1 MLAAFSSSSVTSK
14 AKSRLDRNKS
24 LCAIMDSAAVKLT
37 CWLLLLVFLQ
47 DGCCLKGPRLVEVE
61 KTMETQVDI
70 NWTPVASSKV
80 TQYTVRAVPLKNY
93 APHLGGPLEWKYTDA
108 SRAELFGLSAGTLY
122 NVSVWAETSDGP
134 SETTSIFAWTQVG
147 EPDRPPPVEVLSRDG
162 PRMVV
167 RVARGTSTK
176 GPITGYRLI
185 AFEESS
191 LMSFKPERLVGHKEA
206 SEAGTPFYLAAELGP
221 DHGGREFVLGA
232 GSSHGGFFNAP
243 LLPGEKYLPIQGVAS
258 TLNGITKYAYSV
270 VAPDASAGGAEE
282 QVMTGELPR
291 GPPTRAALVSL
302 LSVAVGVCTFLL
314 AAFVVAYLLL
324 RRHYGK
330 KKRRSEEM
338 ILQCH
343 PPPDPETEDGPF
355 CAGALQLGEG
365 ADLGAFY
372 GQLRAMFWQVPR
384 PQLLVRDTT
393 LGQGRFGP
401 VRAGVVH
408 RDGSD
413 LSVGVQRCS
422 AQWMLPDRDRRQL
435 LAEIEGM
442 VRLGVHPNVVLFIGA
457 CEDQEFLQLV
467 VEHPPRS
474 LRGLLL
480 TSRHSSEGRV
490 CSLEERQ
497 LLELAKGVAA
507 GMSHLARHGVH
518 HGQLSTRSIT
528 VVDDLVPKISNFG
541 LARYTPLGKKLDFA
555 RWLAPESVK
564 TGSHTAKSDVW
575 SYGVLL
581 WEVFTLGGT
590 PYVNLKTAEV
600 AERVTRGLR
609 LSQPKGVR
617 ENMYQLMLQCWEL
630 DRDERPTFE
639 QMLGSLQEMLCGE
652 IPVKFSHTPGY
663 TYERFDPL
671 ADET

>member
-1 MLAAFSSSSVTSK
+1 MAVCTCGARRRAWGGVVRTAVLNCDHTDPVHCVQFNPKYVMLVAACWTIWATTWPRSTCRSLIGHFAPAVILKPADSGIWFSSSW
-14 AKSRLDRNKS
+14 D
-24 LCAIMDSAAVKLT
+24 
-37 CWLLLLVFLQ
+37 F
-47 DGCCLKGPRLVEVE
+47 
-61 KTMETQVDI
+61 
-70 NWTPVASSKV
+70 
-80 TQYTVRAVPLKNY
+80 
-93 APHLGGPLEWKYTDA
+93 GGGD
-108 SRAELFGLSAGTLY
+108 
-122 NVSVWAETSDGP
+122 N
-134 SETTSIFAWTQVG
+134 G
-147 EPDRPPPVEVLSRDG
+147 EPS
-162 PRMVV
+162 
-167 RVARGTSTK
+167 
-176 GPITGYRLI
+176 
-185 AFEESS
+185 
-191 LMSFKPERLVGHKEA
+191 
-206 SEAGTPFYLAAELGP
+206 
-221 DHGGREFVLGA
+221 GA
-232 GSSHGGFFNAP
+232 P
-243 LLPGEKYLPIQGVAS
+243 
-258 TLNGITKYAYSV
+258 
-270 VAPDASAGGAEE
+270 
-282 QVMTGELPR
+282 
-291 GPPTRAALVSL
+291 
-302 LSVAVGVCTFLL
+302 
-314 AAFVVAYLLL
+314 
-324 RRHYGK
+324 
-330 KKRRSEEM
+330 
-338 ILQCH
+338 
-343 PPPDPETEDGPF
+343 EDGPF

-408 RDGSD
+408 RDGND

-422 AQWMLPDRDRRQL
+422 AQWMLPDRERRQL

-507 GMSHLARHGVH
+507 GMCHLARHGVH

-541 LARYTPLGKKLDFA
+541 LARYTPLGKGERNHK
-555 RWLAPESVK
+555 PQNPGIP
-564 TGSHTAKSDVW
+564 GSFPATVRSDPNERLTEEW
-575 SYGVLL
+575 SS
-581 WEVFTLGGT
+581 GT

-639 QMLGSLQEMLCGE
+639 QLLGSLQEMLCGE

>member
-1 MLAAFSSSSVTSK
+1 MEATLDSRKLEPANNFEFSPT
-14 AKSRLDRNKS
+14 A
-24 LCAIMDSAAVKLT
+24 
-37 CWLLLLVFLQ
+37 
-47 DGCCLKGPRLVEVE
+47 
-61 KTMETQVDI
+61 
-70 NWTPVASSKV
+70 
-80 TQYTVRAVPLKNY
+80 
-93 APHLGGPLEWKYTDA
+93 
-108 SRAELFGLSAGTLY
+108 
-122 NVSVWAETSDGP
+122 
-134 SETTSIFAWTQVG
+134 
-147 EPDRPPPVEVLSRDG
+147 
-162 PRMVV
+162 
-167 RVARGTSTK
+167 
-176 GPITGYRLI
+176 
-185 AFEESS
+185 
-191 LMSFKPERLVGHKEA
+191 
-206 SEAGTPFYLAAELGP
+206 
-221 DHGGREFVLGA
+221 
-232 GSSHGGFFNAP
+232 
-243 LLPGEKYLPIQGVAS
+243 
-258 TLNGITKYAYSV
+258 
-270 VAPDASAGGAEE
+270 ASAIQNLGSWDDSG
-282 QVMTGELPR
+282 
-291 GPPTRAALVSL
+291 TR
-302 LSVAVGVCTFLL
+302 
-314 AAFVVAYLLL
+314 
-324 RRHYGK
+324 
-330 KKRRSEEM
+330 
-338 ILQCH
+338 
-343 PPPDPETEDGPF
+343 DGPF

-422 AQWMLPDRDRRQL
+422 AQWMLPDRERRQL

-507 GMSHLARHGVH
+507 GMCHLTRHGVH

-541 LARYTPLGKKLDFA
+541 LARYTPLGKEERKCKLQNPGIPGSIPATVCSDLNE
-555 RWLAPESVK
+555 RR
-564 TGSHTAKSDVW
+564 TGGRSS
-575 SYGVLL
+575 
-581 WEVFTLGGT
+581 GT

-639 QMLGSLQEMLCGE
+639 QLLSSLQEMLCGE
-652 IPVKFSHTPGY
+652 VSSSSRCAAPRGFQVRICWFHNPQYLLP
-663 TYERFDPL
+663 
-671 ADET
+671 

>member
-1 MLAAFSSSSVTSK
+1 FL
-14 AKSRLDRNKS
+14 S
-24 LCAIMDSAAVKLT
+24 LNTFIFK
-37 CWLLLLVFLQ
+37 

-176 GPITGYRLI
+176 GPITTGVCRIHLHRCASARFAEDNGGHSHALLAVGQSLKASAALEVPKTGKGTLEGEGARQASARHVQGLVVFQQFCGLDQIPAALI
-185 AFEESS
+185 SKIIYFLSIGNSKVRTTSNFLVQEIRKFENHRIFWSVKFGSSTSIEFCSVISLKVRKGLNFLAKFENAKSFEPSESLDS
-191 LMSFKPERLVGHKEA
+191 IIEA
-206 SEAGTPFYLAAELGP
+206 SIRKKFAASLIHTTKSLTVAHCTLFFFFFFELRTLILTKKAELGW
-221 DHGGREFVLGA
+221 
-232 GSSHGGFFNAP
+232 
-243 LLPGEKYLPIQGVAS
+243 
-258 TLNGITKYAYSV
+258 
-270 VAPDASAGGAEE
+270 
-282 QVMTGELPR
+282 
-291 GPPTRAALVSL
+291 
-302 LSVAVGVCTFLL
+302 
-314 AAFVVAYLLL
+314 L
-324 RRHYGK
+324 RRTLRRRNLPNPLEAGPV
-330 KKRRSEEM
+330 KRS
-338 ILQCH
+338 L
-343 PPPDPETEDGPF
+343 
-355 CAGALQLGEG
+355 EG
-365 ADLGAFY
+365 AHAYTLPNGA
-372 GQLRAMFWQVPR
+372 
-384 PQLLVRDTT
+384 
-393 LGQGRFGP
+393 
-401 VRAGVVH
+401 
-408 RDGSD
+408 
-413 LSVGVQRCS
+413 
-422 AQWMLPDRDRRQL
+422 AQWMLPDRERRQL

-442 VRLGVHPNVVLFIGA
+442 VHLGVHPNVVLFIGA

-507 GMSHLARHGVH
+507 GMCHLARHEVH

-555 RWLAPESVK
+555 RWLAPESLK

-639 QMLGSLQEMLCGE
+639 QLLSSLQEMLCGE